1 MALFGIIGGGNDGT
15 DPASYSLER
24 AEKFYEHARTAHDT
38 GNFEY
43 AVQHWLNA
51 MRQDPRPMQGLEGLF
66 RSMQAFL
73 ASPLGRKGI
82 SKETQ
87 RAVSGKS
94 DVDRYVMAV
103 LEWAA
108 KTKDVSLAVRAA
120 ELAGKCSAGEAGGKV
135 ADSAFRLATEDP
147 KPKKDILLRIS
158 EAYIKLGIPDK
169 SLQAAE
175 RALAMDTSDG
185 DLAAKIRSLAA
196 AATMQKGGY
205 EQAGQE
211 GGFRSMVRD
220 ADKQKKLVEGD
231 AMVRTD
237 EQQDV
242 KVADALADYEKRP
255 TDQFA
260 LEKYVNELLKRG
272 KGEDENVAYKVLMKG
287 YDDTLQVRFRLRAGD
302 IRIRQSSRKLVKFR
316 HDLEKHPG
324 DEDANRM
331 HTQMAREHVE
341 MEIVEY
347 KERVKA
353 YPTDMV
359 HKYEL
364 AKRYFALEQFEEA
377 IGLLQEAR
385 NDPKH
390 RGHVMNYLG
399 QSFYRLNFLPEAV
412 ATFREAGDIREASP
426 ELAMELKYWLM
437 MALRKVA
444 ESENDLAAAEE
455 ALKIASGIS
464 MQQFNYKDI
473 RTQREALGKLVAS
486 MKNK

>member
-1 MALFGIIGGGNDGT
+1 MALFGKMLGGGSEGPEDY
-15 DPASYSLER
+15 SYER

-43 AVQHWLNA
+43 AAQHWLNA
-51 MRQDPRPMQGLEGLF
+51 MRQDPRPMPGLEGLF
-66 RSMQAFL
+66 KSMQAFL

-82 SKETQ
+82 SKETVK
-87 RAVSGKS
+87 AISGKS

-103 LEWAA
+103 LEWSV
-108 KTKDVSLAVRAA
+108 KVKDVSLAVRAA
-120 ELAGKCSAGEAGGKV
+120 ELAGKCQAGEAGVKV

-147 KPKKDILLRIS
+147 KPKKDILLRLS
-158 EAYIKLGIPDK
+158 EAYIKLGAPDK

-220 ADKQKKLVEGD
+220 ADKQKKIAEGD
-231 AMVRTD
+231 SIVRTD
-237 EQQDV
+237 EQQEV
-242 KVADALADYEKRP
+242 KVVDAAADYEKRP

-260 LEKYVNELLKRG
+260 IEKYVTELLKRG
-272 KGEDENVAYKVLMKG
+272 KGEDEERARSILLKG
-287 YDDTLQVRFRLRAGD
+287 YEDTQQVRFRLRAGD
-302 IRIRQSSRKLVKFR
+302 IRIRQSARKLVAFR
-316 HDLEKHPG
+316 HEIEKHPD
-324 DEDANRM
+324 DEDAKRM
-331 HTQMAREHVE
+331 YEQMAREHYE
-341 MEIVEY
+341 MEVVEY
-347 KERVKA
+347 NERVKA

-364 AKRYFALEQFEEA
+364 AKRYFALDRFEDA

-390 RGHVMNYLG
+390 RGHVMNFLG

-412 ATFREAGDIREASP
+412 ATFREAADIREASP
-426 ELAMELKYWLM
+426 ELAMELRYWLM

-444 ESENDLAAAEE
+444 ETEGDLAAAEE

-473 RTQREALGKLVAS
+473 RLQREALGKLVQS